1 MKARGFNPR
10 DPLVDYTYLWRA
22 NAENGFENNIP
33 SPVEEIPMI
42 DGLDEV
48 LSEKPAEAAADEAA
62 SVNPMAQEAEN
73 APAGDK
79 S

>member
-1 MKARGFNPR
+1 
-10 DPLVDYTYLWRA
+10 
-22 NAENGFENNIP
+22 
-33 SPVEEIPMI
+33 MI

-48 LSEKPAEAAADEAA
+48 LSEKPAEAAADEVA